1 MNIRTQL
8 LNVHS
13 RQNADVV
20 QRYVEQHSES
30 LPELIACLG
39 SDEVKVAQRAA
50 MVVGNFGRANPEALE
65 PWWEDLLTAADDQVH
80 NAIGRAVVRY
90 FSELDMKLP
99 TDLEARLVDSCLR
112 AVLDPA
118 EKTATSAFAMKFI
131 TDRAAN
137 YPEQAR
143 RLNAALIRL
152 IPSGSPGF
160 QNRGRKMLEQL
171 KGHL

>member
-8 LNVHS
+8 LVAHS
-13 RQNADVV
+13 RNNADVV
-20 QRYVEQHSES
+20 QRYVEQHPES

-50 MVVGNFGRANPEALE
+50 MVVGNFGRDNPKALE
-65 PWWEDLLTAADDQVH
+65 PWWEDLVQAADDQVH

-90 FSELDMKLP
+90 FSELDLKLP
-99 TDLEARLVDSCLR
+99 ADLESRLVDRCLQ

-131 TDRAAN
+131 TDRAAK
-137 YPEQAR
+137 YPEHAR

-160 QNRGRKMLEQL
+160 QNRGRKILEQL
-171 KGHL
+171 KEHL